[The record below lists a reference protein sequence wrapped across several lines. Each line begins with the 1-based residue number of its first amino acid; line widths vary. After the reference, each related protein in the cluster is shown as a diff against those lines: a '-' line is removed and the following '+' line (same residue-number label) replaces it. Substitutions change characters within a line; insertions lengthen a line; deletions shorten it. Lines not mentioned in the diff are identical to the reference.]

1 MEKKKYSKMTPE
13 ELSQAINLVRTDN
26 AGVFKAKDITKAL
39 KTLGVPMAENLTTV
53 LIQQGIIVKAG
64 LSFIDGYTW
73 ANDKPIYV
81 GRVSD
86 LIVMARKRAAAY
98 CKKSREKKKA
108 IQNGTY
114 KEEPK
119 NPVSIEEEFVVEP
132 AQEHKEL
139 VPVDKAINKAIQLL
153 LNHGYKVTRPVIIYE
168 EVTIKN
174 L

>member
-1 MEKKKYSKMTPE
+1 MEKKKYSKMTLE

-81 GRVSD
+81 GKVSD

-119 NPVSIEEEFVVEP
+119 NPAPIEEEFVVP

-153 LNHGYKVTRPVIIYE
+153 LNHGYKVTRPVVIYE

>member
-26 AGVFKAKDITKAL
+26 AGVFKAKDIAKSL
-39 KTLGVPMAENLTTV
+39 KDLGVPMAENLTTE
-53 LIQQGIIVKAG
+53 LIQQGFIVKAG
-64 LSFIDGYTW
+64 LSFADGYTW

-81 GRVSD
+81 GKVSD
-86 LIVMARKRAAAY
+86 LVMMARKKAAAL
-98 CKKSREKKKA
+98 CRKSRDKKKA
-108 IQNGTY
+108 IKNGTY

-119 NPVSIEEEFVVEP
+119 NLTPIEEEYVVEP

-139 VPVDKAINKAIQLL
+139 VPVDKAINKAIKLL
-153 LNHGYKVTRPVIIYE
+153 LEHGYKVTKPVIIYE

>member
-1 MEKKKYSKMTPE
+1 
-13 ELSQAINLVRTDN
+13 VRTDN

-39 KTLGVPMAENLTTV
+39 KALGVPMAENLTTV
-53 LIQQGIIVKAG
+53 FQQGIIVKAG

-73 ANDKPIYV
+73 ANNKPIYV

-86 LIVMARKRAAAY
+86 LIVMARKRA
-98 CKKSREKKKA
+98 
-108 IQNGTY
+108 
-114 KEEPK
+114 
-119 NPVSIEEEFVVEP
+119 

-153 LNHGYKVTRPVIIYE
+153 LNHGYKVTRPVVIYE